1 MIFANPLLAWAA
13 IAAATIPLILHFFLR
28 KPQVTEWGS
37 NFILKIALGKIQR
50 RRKVER
56 RLLLLLRALAI
67 GLVGFAAAG
76 PFANKWMQDGQTI
89 ERWIIIDNGATS
101 AEIRSDKKNTLEK
114 LKQEIVESIAMENK
128 GNRIAIVLASLPAR
142 ILVEPTTNHE
152 VVTQAIQRVFP
163 QEVACDIPAALGVAF
178 PKQEDKNT
186 FRQVEIWSGFRRGSV
201 DLEKPLEI
209 NLAGRSEKVTL
220 IATRPLLDQP
230 TNYVLKK
237 CSLSRTA
244 AEDENAN
251 KRKMKVEIKR
261 EGAPQQKAI
270 QISFQNVSGEL
281 IGKNEIE
288 WNENAS
294 EKEFEVDI
302 QIEKNSNQAI
312 QTILETDAQP
322 MDNKNFNALGSTD
335 IPKVTILGRK
345 SLEQDME
352 NLPASSWIY
361 RAIEATGMT
370 AREIDAE
377 TISIRPPLAT
387 DTIILT
393 RPDLVDQAGWS
404 WLQNFARD
412 GGVLII
418 TPAPEAQE
426 QNWATDIERLLNVP
440 IRSKI
445 KAIQGEFRL
454 ASKQPREGPLSLL
467 GAELEALSEPVHVN
481 TYVPMQT
488 TDAAAQP
495 ILVLENG
502 DPLMCWAKP
511 NGGTGVVVILGFSP
525 VLSWSDLPV
534 KPLMVPLFQELIRG
548 GRMLATQQQDMYT
561 GLTVSLGRVG
571 ADGLLIPPTQSNA
584 TTIELDSN
592 GRSEARILTP
602 GIWTLETKNGNK
614 KLVAFNIQTTS
625 ASIEPLF
632 ENAVRTWF
640 APVRPIQF
648 RDEAQE
654 EGRSLSQNTLEPWV
668 MQSIFILA
676 LICAITE
683 SILSRNGSPRQPQ
696 NINGSTA

>member
-1 MIFANPLLAWAA
+1 MTA
-13 IAAATIPLILHFFLR
+13 
-28 KPQVTEWGS
+28 WGS

-50 RRKVER
+50 RRKIEKW
-56 RLLLLLRALAI
+56 LLLLLRVLAI

-76 PFANKWMQDGQTI
+76 PFANKWMQDGQTM

-114 LKQEIVESIAMENK
+114 LKIVESIAMENK
-128 GNRIAIVLASLPAR
+128 GNRIAIVLASVPAR

-152 VVTQAIQRVFP
+152 AVTQAIQRVFP

-209 NLAGRSEKVTL
+209 NLAGRAEKVTL

-251 KRKMKVEIKR
+251 KRKIKVEIKR
-261 EGAPQQKAI
+261 EGAPQQKVI

-288 WNENAS
+288 WNENVS
-294 EKEFEVDI
+294 EKEFDMEI
-302 QIEKNSNQAI
+302 QIDKNSNQAI

-322 MDNKNFNALGSTD
+322 MDNKNFNALGATD
-335 IPKVTILGRK
+335 ISKVTLLGRK
-345 SLEQDME
+345 LLEQDME

-404 WLQNFARD
+404 WLQKFARD
-412 GGVLII
+412 GGVLVI
-418 TPAPEAQE
+418 TPASEAQE
-426 QNWATDIERLLNVP
+426 QDWAADIERLLNVP

-445 KAIQGEFRL
+445 KATQGEFQL
-454 ASKQPREGPLSLL
+454 ASKQPREFMSTR
-467 GAELEALSEPVHVN
+467 
-481 TYVPMQT
+481 TYRCKQQT
-488 TDAAAQP
+488 PQP
-495 ILVLENG
+495 NQ
-502 DPLMCWAKP
+502 
-511 NGGTGVVVILGFSP
+511 F
-525 VLSWSDLPV
+525 
-534 KPLMVPLFQELIRG
+534 LFWKMEIH
-548 GRMLATQQQDMYT
+548 
-561 GLTVSLGRVG
+561 
-571 ADGLLIPPTQSNA
+571 
-584 TTIELDSN
+584 
-592 GRSEARILTP
+592 
-602 GIWTLETKNGNK
+602 
-614 KLVAFNIQTTS
+614 
-625 ASIEPLF
+625 
-632 ENAVRTWF
+632 
-640 APVRPIQF
+640 
-648 RDEAQE
+648 
-654 EGRSLSQNTLEPWV
+654 
-668 MQSIFILA
+668 
-676 LICAITE
+676 
-683 SILSRNGSPRQPQ
+683 
-696 NINGSTA
+696 